1 VLLRITNV
9 RGVNLDVFD
18 FDYDLTWAAFFLN
31 GHEKIYGRYGG
42 RDASSADGYLTLSGL
57 KHAMGAALA
66 AYRHDPDQK
75 PAKESRSS
83 RPVEQYP
90 AAKALKAD
98 ACIHCHQVYDFRRAE
113 RKAAGTWRLDE
124 VWVYP
129 LPENLGL
136 ALDSNQGNR
145 VKSIGKASA
154 AERAGLRAGDEL
166 EAINGQSVAS
176 FADVQYALHRAPM
189 KGTIRVA
196 WRRDGA
202 ERTADLDLAN
212 GWRKTDIG
220 WRASTWGLEP
230 SPCVYGANLSAADKK
245 DLGLPE
251 KSLAF
256 RQGNFVPGPAKR
268 AGIRANDVIFGID
281 RKKLEM
287 TMLQFNAY
295 VRLNYKVGDR
305 ITFNLLRDGKK
316 LEVPMVLPKTEN

>member
-1 VLLRITNV
+1 MLLRITNM

-18 FDYDLTWAAFFLN
+18 LDYDLTWAAFFLN
-31 GHEKIYGRYGG
+31 GHEQIYGRYGG
-42 RDASSADGYLTLSGL
+42 RDAGSADAYLTLSGL
-57 KHAMGAALA
+57 KHAMRSALA

-75 PAKESRSS
+75 PANESRSP
-83 RPVEQYP
+83 RQVEQYP

-113 RKAAGTWRLDE
+113 RKAAGTWRLDD

-129 LPENLGL
+129 LPDNLGL
-136 ALDSNQGNR
+136 VLDSNQGNR
-145 VKSIGKASA
+145 VKSIGNASA
-154 AERAGLRAGDEL
+154 ADRAGLRAGDEL
-166 EAINGQSVAS
+166 AAINGQSVAS

-202 ERTADLDLAN
+202 ERAADLALAE

-220 WRASTWGLEP
+220 WRASMWGLEP
-230 SPCVYGANLSAADKK
+230 SPCVYGANLSEAEKK
-245 DLGLPE
+245 NLGLTE

-256 RQGNFVPGPAKR
+256 RQGDFVPGPAKR
-268 AGIRANDVIFGID
+268 AGIRANDVILGID
-281 RKKLEM
+281 DKKLEM

-305 ITFNLLRDGKK
+305 ITFNLFRDGKK
-316 LEVPMVLPKTEN
+316 LDVPMVLPNNER